1 MTAAGRPKLTR
12 TTLRSSVTE
21 ELRSQILSGDLRS
34 GTHLGEIAL
43 SASLG
48 VSRATLREALRQ
60 LEQDGLVIQDN
71 RGRVIVR
78 EVLPRELADL
88 FEVRLA
94 LESLAITRLCA
105 LPDRSQ
111 IVTQLRLRLDRLRT
125 QSSLAEDLDA
135 DLAFHGDVC
144 RLSGNEI
151 LLQNWQNISGLV
163 RITMLAAGADPAR
176 ENMTYDRHAPIV
188 DLVERGDADAA
199 CHFLAEHMG
208 TARDR
213 LLERMNER
221 ETHADR

>member
-1 MTAAGRPKLTR
+1 MTAPARPRLTR
-12 TTLRSSVTE
+12 TTLRSSVTDE
-21 ELRSQILSGDLRS
+21 IRSQILSGDLQS

-60 LEQDGLVIQDN
+60 LEQDGLVVQDN
-71 RGRVIVR
+71 RGRVMVR
-78 EVLPRELADL
+78 EIRPQELADL

-94 LESLAITRLCA
+94 LESVAITRLCA
-105 LPDRSQ
+105 LADRSE
-111 IVTQLRLRLDRLRT
+111 IVAQLRLRLDRLRT
-125 QSSLAEDLDA
+125 PSSLADDLDA

-144 RLSGNEI
+144 RLSGNDV

-188 DLVERGDADAA
+188 DHVERGDEEAA
-199 CHFLAEHMG
+199 RRFLAEHMA

-213 LLERMNER
+213 LLERMNESGS
-221 ETHADR
+221 